1 MTKYFE
7 LDDIDFDFGFTPV
20 SQEQIVADSGVA
32 DEDQS
37 KAEAMYKLITPLL
50 NNLAKD
56 SDKNAYIHWPDR
68 KQKIDAFKK
77 KLEGILKA

>member
-1 MTKYFE
+1 MTKYFQ
-7 LDDIDFDFGFTPV
+7 LDDIDFEFGFTAV

-32 DEDQS
+32 EQDQS

-77 KLEGILKA
+77 KLEEILKA

>member
-7 LDDIDFDFGFTPV
+7 LDDIDFDFGFVAV
-20 SQEQIVADSGVA
+20 SEEKIVADSGVA

-68 KQKIDAFKK
+68 KTKIDAFKK